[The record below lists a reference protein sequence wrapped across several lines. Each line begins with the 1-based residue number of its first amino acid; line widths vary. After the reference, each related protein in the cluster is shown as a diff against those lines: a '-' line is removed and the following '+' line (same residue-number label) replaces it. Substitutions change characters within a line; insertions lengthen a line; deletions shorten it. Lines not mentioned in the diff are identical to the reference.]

1 MKSRPAL
8 KRTTKQTRSFWKNC
22 KELTQKQF
30 PQTLPT
36 FWNWT
41 NCFQKSKTS
50 SSFQSCNKRWE
61 KPVSKS
67 KTVVKLLI
75 KATKSFSQNF
85 RFPSMK
91 TTCPKSRKDSISF
104 SSNSKSK
111 PTLRTSVCWQTR
123 SQVFFFLLK
132 DIDDVNNAL
141 KEIN

>member
-1 MKSRPAL
+1 MKSRPTL
-8 KRTTKQTRSFWKNC
+8 KRTMKQTPSFWKSC
-22 KELTQKQF
+22 KGLIQKQF
-30 PQTLPT
+30 PQTLLT

-61 KPVSKS
+61 KPESKS

-75 KATKSFSQNF
+75 KATKNFSQNF

-91 TTCPKSRKDSISF
+91 TTYPKSRKDSINF
-104 SSNSKSK
+104 LSNSKSK
-111 PTLRTSVCWQTR
+111 PTSRTSVSWQTR
-123 SQVFFFLLK
+123 SQVIFFKIK